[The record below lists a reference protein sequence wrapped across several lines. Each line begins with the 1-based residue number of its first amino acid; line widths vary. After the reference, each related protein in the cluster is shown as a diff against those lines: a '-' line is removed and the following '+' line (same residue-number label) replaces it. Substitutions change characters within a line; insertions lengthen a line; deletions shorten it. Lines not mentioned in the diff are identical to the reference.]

1 MFTLGNLAA
10 LRRSLRDEQVLS
22 VYVSRST
29 SGSARPS
36 WQRQLEEQY
45 AALRKE
51 LRNAPVAERQQF
63 EHCVEH
69 ARKSFSAVEPI
80 DEAPASV
87 RFITA
92 DGVRDSSGLAVD
104 VPTSAMWSVGPWLAP
119 CLRSTKELRPVVVV
133 IADGHRA
140 SIFEYRDRAIRH
152 VETFEATHIVENQ
165 PLHMG
170 TTARLGFH
178 PGTRG
183 TAAHDVAE
191 RGALEA
197 RKEMIDKAATKVLQL
212 AGNEGWV
219 LLGGIKRADARFFA
233 RIAGQAPGR
242 VLELESLDVHSST
255 DDIAEAARQG
265 ASTLR
270 DDADR
275 KRIDEV
281 VDALG
286 AKGLGVVGLENTR
299 DALDQDCVRELY
311 VTPRYLEEHAKEANI
326 AIGRALDQDALVEE
340 VSNHAA
346 DLLDMHGGITAS
358 LRFRPA
364 ALGQFAT
371 L

>member
-22 VYVSRST
+22 VYVSRPT
-29 SGSARPS
+29 PGSRRP
-36 WQRQLEEQY
+36 WIRQLEHRF
-45 AALRKE
+45 AALRDE
-51 LRNAPVAERQQF
+51 LESAPATERQRF
-63 EHCVEH
+63 DRCVEH
-69 ARKSFSAVEPI
+69 ARKMLAAVQT
-80 DEAPASV
+80 DDTPASV
-87 RFITA
+87 HFITA
-92 DGVRDSSGLAVD
+92 DGVQESSGLGVD
-104 VPTSAMWSVGPWLAP
+104 VPTSAMWGVGPWLAP

-140 SIFEYRDRAIRH
+140 SIFEYRDRAIH
-152 VETFEATHIVENQ
+152 HIETVEATHIVENP

-197 RKEMIDKAATKVLQL
+197 RKEMIDKAATKVMQL
-212 AGNEGWV
+212 AGKEGWV
-219 LLGGIKRADARFFA
+219 LLGGIKRTDARFFE
-233 RIAGQAPGR
+233 RIAGQAPRR

-286 AKGLGVVGLENTR
+286 AQGLGVIGFEDTR

-311 VTPRYLEEHAKEANI
+311 VTARYVDEHGNEANV
-326 AIGRALDQDALVEE
+326 AIGRALDQDALIEE
-340 VSNHAA
+340 VSGNAA
-346 DLLDMHGGITAS
+346 DLLDMHGGIAAS

-364 ALGQFAT
+364 ALGHFVT